1 MINELSVEKEYGPS
15 VLILM
20 GTYNGGKYLAEQL
33 DSICSQTF
41 LNWRIIISDDGSSD
55 NTLDIAREYKNK
67 IASDRILIKQGPST
81 GFADNFMSLAEDPD
95 IKADYYFFSDQDDI
109 WMANKLERAV
119 SCLGAIDTSKPGLY
133 GSSSLLCDEQGVI
146 YGQSNVYNFPMNFR
160 NAIIQCVVG
169 GNTLAFNHSFKK
181 IIEQIKPKK
190 VVSHD
195 WWLYQLITAID
206 GFFYYDKEPSLIYRQ
221 HAQSVVGTNT
231 SMVSQIDRLSRVL
244 KGNFKSWNDI
254 NISAMEEMVY
264 IMTTS
269 ALEALTNFKLARS
282 AKSFKDRVRL
292 LNVSGIYRQTRQGT
306 LSLFIAVLFK
316 KI

>member
-1 MINELSVEKEYGPS
+1 MISEVSIVKEDNLR

-67 IASDRILIKQGPST
+67 IGSDRILIKQGPST

-119 SCLGAIDTSKPGLY
+119 SCLGSIDTSKPGLY
-133 GSSSLLCDEQGVI
+133 GSSTLLCDEQGVI
-146 YGQSNVYNFPMNFR
+146 YGRSNIYSFPMNFR

-169 GNTLAFNHSFKK
+169 GNTIAFNHSFKK
-181 IIEQIKPKK
+181 LLEQIKPKK
-190 VVSHD
+190 VISHD

-244 KGNFKSWNDI
+244 KGNLKSWNDI
-254 NISAMEEMVY
+254 NISAMEEIVY
-264 IMTTS
+264 MMTPS
-269 ALEALTNFKLARS
+269 AIETLTNFKLARS
-282 AKSFKDRVRL
+282 AKSFKDRLRL